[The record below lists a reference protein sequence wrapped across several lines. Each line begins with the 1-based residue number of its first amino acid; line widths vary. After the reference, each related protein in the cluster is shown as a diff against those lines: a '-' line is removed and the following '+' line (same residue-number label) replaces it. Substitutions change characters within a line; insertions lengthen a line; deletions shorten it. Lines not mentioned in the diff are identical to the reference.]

1 MKTKTKFWLINIILA
16 LLISCKSNHQILSS
30 AILID
35 VNIEEDIMKPLILYR
50 NIAQDDFYEEEC
62 VTVLVEF
69 NIQPESV
76 KNIKTKF
83 NSYDF
88 SYNCYDSERKDY
100 NTFKDIDWIIPKLKY
115 SHFIIENQNG
125 EFMILDEILE
135 KEELITDDC
144 VFKYLNRDLSNI
156 SEPYRAGGLVCMN
169 NLKINVSDN
178 RLRFYYIYNPKRF
191 EKEKG
196 FDKSLFVSNWV
207 NFDSI
212 E

>member
-35 VNIEEDIMKPLILYR
+35 VNIEEDIMKPLTLYR

-135 KEELITDDC
+135 KECQLFDDC
-144 VFKYLNRDLSNI
+144 VYKYLSGDLSNI

-178 RLRFYYIYNPKRF
+178 RIRFYYIYNPKRF